1 MEKRHEDSSAEKRLN
16 SSGEVVRVG
25 GHVMSYVSLVLNKY
39 LLNPISKYK
48 FRYNF
53 TH

>member
-1 MEKRHEDSSAEKRLN
+1 MENRHEDSSAEMRLN

-25 GHVMSYVSLVLNKY
+25 GHVMSYVSLVLSKY
-39 LLNPISKYK
+39 LLNRISKFK
-48 FRYNF
+48 FRYNL